1 MSANPYAPPRAALEP
16 PPGPGPGGTSLLPA
30 NGGRLLTLAILG
42 LALCLAL
49 GQGFILG
56 LYACLRAR
64 AELKQIAAGARDPAG
79 EGLTHAALVCGA
91 VAALLGSAVI
101 VWCVVAW
108 AG

>member
-1 MSANPYAPPRAALEP
+1 MSANPYAPPRAALDP
-16 PPGPGPGGTSLLPA
+16 PPEVGPGGDSPLA
-30 NGGRLLTLAILG
+30 ARGARLLTLAIVG

-56 LYACLRAR
+56 LYVYLRAR
-64 AELKQIAAGARDPAG
+64 AELKLARDRSSAG
-79 EGLTHAALVCGA
+79 DGLLRAALVCGA